1 MKGGDI
7 LGNLYNRRIRDLINR
22 LYKKMGK
29 DYRPKILGRLIK
41 DIDKPRSTLRECF
54 DRWRRIIDKENGYQ
68 NITKYKAKIININV
82 QNLKNRN
89 NRDKLMRAFFHWR
102 AMSKRPEEYYP
113 KINNLLQVLTKNIKN
128 AATEEPFDKIRNTR
142 NPNRYLLK
150 VIKNYKNQEKR
161 ALDGKKIYKIES
173 ICQVGYSGPG
183 MIKYNQDNFFVY
195 NNLNEE
201 NNILF
206 IGVCDGHG

>member
-29 DYRPKILGRLIK
+29 DYRPKILGKLIK

-89 NRDKLMRAFFHWR
+89 NRDKLMRFL
-102 AMSKRPEEYYP
+102 
-113 KINNLLQVLTKNIKN
+113 ILLKNFS
-128 AATEEPFDKIRNTR
+128 ETR
-142 NPNRYLLK
+142 NP
-150 VIKNYKNQEKR
+150 KR
-161 ALDGKKIYKIES
+161 VFRI
-173 ICQVGYSGPG
+173 
-183 MIKYNQDNFFVY
+183 
-195 NNLNEE
+195 
-201 NNILF
+201 
-206 IGVCDGHG
+206 